1 MAVGVATAG
10 HPICKL
16 TLPNAVPVIFNGLR
30 LGLVV
35 PLSGVFIMLAHAR
48 PDRRRHHLGHDL
60 AREPAAD
67 VAVGRRGPALQ
78 MQTFARTVAHSQMA
92 LEGVAHLV

>member
-30 LGLVV
+30 LGLVF
-35 PLSGVFIMLAHAR
+35 PLFGVIIMLA
-48 PDRRRHHLGHDL
+48 LI
-60 AREPAAD
+60 
-67 VAVGRRGPALQ
+67 
-78 MQTFARTVAHSQMA
+78 
-92 LEGVAHLV
+92 GVAITWGMTWLANRLLTWR